1 MLDAL
6 IASLAL
12 AVVCAQLEQSR
23 KQQAGPRLL
32 TVPLARIRRTQRLQV
47 LPAINVKLVTT

>member
-47 LPAINVKLVTT
+47 LPAINVKLVIT